1 MQGRTEFPP
10 LHDAVEVQKRELQ
23 ARLSE
28 PYVERQLPFRVRDD
42 GLIKVII
49 GPRRCGKSFLAMHLL
64 DRVASPGYVNFDDER
79 LVAMDDY
86 DRLIA
91 AVNAVYGSPR
101 HLLLDEIQNLPKWEL
116 FVNRLQRQGY
126 RLLLTGSNAHLLSS
140 ELATHLTGRHLPIVL
155 LPFSFAESLNAFPAA
170 RTGPEL
176 TEAFHR
182 YARDGGYPEPL
193 LRDVDRDF
201 YLRTLWDSVLYKDI
215 VRRRRIRSVAGLEEL
230 AGYLLANIGREYSLN
245 RLTTVTR
252 CRSVHT
258 VAKYIDHLEEAFL
271 FFSLRRFSF
280 KVREQATAN
289 RKIYCIDNG
298 MVTARA
304 TRFSPDLGRLVENLV
319 AVALHKRAL
328 DGACQVFYWKD
339 DQQREVDFVVKEGI
353 RVAQLIQV
361 CWDMTAAN
369 TRRRET
375 RALLQAGRELACDR
389 LLVLT
394 ADTDAEQEVEWY
406 GMRGRVRLRP
416 IWRWLSDPPAVE

>member
-1 MQGRTEFPP
+1 MQRQTESSM

-23 ARLSE
+23 SRLSE

-42 GLIKVII
+42 DLIKVII

-79 LVAMDDY
+79 LVDVDDY

-91 AVNAVYGSPR
+91 AVNTVYGRPR

-155 LPFSFAESLNAFPAA
+155 LPFSFAESLNAFPAT

-176 TEAFHR
+176 AEAFHR

-271 FFSLRRFSF
+271 LFSLRRFSF

-339 DQQREVDFVVKEGI
+339 GQQREVDFVVKEGI

-406 GMRGRVRLRP
+406 GMRGRVRLQP
-416 IWRWLSDPPAVE
+416 IRRWLSDPPAE